1 MRKYNNGGDN
11 VKEDESLP
19 FYQFVACGIG
29 AGAMGAVV
37 GNPAD
42 LAMVRM
48 QADGRLPEHLRR
60 NYTNGLNAMFR
71 VAKDEGVFALW
82 RGSGPTVNRAMI
94 VTASQMAVYD
104 KSKNTILEV
113 APSLGNGLV
122 TQTMASFAAG
132 VVAALTSNPIDL
144 AKSRLMSMKADEK
157 TRFRKASDDT
167 PIFHF
172 MGTSTFSEY
181 TVVHEVAVAVVNPKA
196 PREKTCLLGCGVS
209 TGWGAVYNTAKVE
222 KGNTVAVFGLGAVG
236 LAVIEASREVGASRI
251 LAIDTNPEKFEVAK
265 KFGATECVNPKD
277 FANEKIQDVIV
288 KMTDGGV
295 DFSFEC
301 IGNVD
306 VMRAAL
312 ECAHKGWGESVIIG
326 VAAGGKEIATRPF
339 QLVTG
344 RVWRGTAFG
353 GYKSRVEVPKLVEKY
368 LGGKTM
374 LDEYVTHQMKF
385 EQINDAFDLL
395 HAGKC
400 LRVVLSMD
408 E

>member
-1 MRKYNNGGDN
+1 MLRTGAMVLGKEGAFGLYKGLSASLLRQATFIGTKFGTYDVLKATMRKYNNGGDN

-113 APSLGNGLV
+113 TPSLGNGLV

-157 TRFRKASDDT
+157 TGKMPYA
-167 PIFHF
+167 
-172 MGTSTFSEY
+172 GTFDCLIKTVRSE
-181 TVVHEVAVAVVNPKA
+181 
-196 PREKTCLLGCGVS
+196 G
-209 TGWGAVYNTAKVE
+209 
-222 KGNTVAVFGLGAVG
+222 
-236 LAVIEASREVGASRI
+236 VGALYKGLVPTTARQVPLNVVRFVSVEYFKKFF
-251 LAIDTNPEKFEVAK
+251 EKF
-265 KFGATECVNPKD
+265 
-277 FANEKIQDVIV
+277 
-288 KMTDGGV
+288 
-295 DFSFEC
+295 
-301 IGNVD
+301 
-306 VMRAAL
+306 
-312 ECAHKGWGESVIIG
+312 
-326 VAAGGKEIATRPF
+326 
-339 QLVTG
+339 
-344 RVWRGTAFG
+344 
-353 GYKSRVEVPKLVEKY
+353 
-368 LGGKTM
+368 
-374 LDEYVTHQMKF
+374 
-385 EQINDAFDLL
+385 
-395 HAGKC
+395 
-400 LRVVLSMD
+400 
-408 E
+408 